1 MKETIPPLHH
11 LPAAH
16 RRYTD
21 TELTSTRTCKNL
33 RAWLEDEVI
42 EDEVIEDEDVKD
54 EL

>member
-1 MKETIPPLHH
+1 VKETIDQLYH

-33 RAWLEDEVI
+33 RAWLEDEVMK
-42 EDEVIEDEDVKD
+42 DEVIEDEHAKD